1 MKVNVT
7 PSPTIH
13 SQLNNSIDAITNF
26 RSFEIVT
33 HVLNEKDF
41 KSTNVEMVSG
51 SNFIPLPSTSSSL
64 LLLMRDF
71 EYSRGPLYLRP
82 RS

>member
-1 MKVNVT
+1 MKVNVA

-26 RSFEIVT
+26 RSFEIAT

-41 KSTNVEMVSG
+41 KAKNVEMVSG

-71 EYSRGPLYLRP
+71 EYS
-82 RS
+82 